1 EAALRRRKPL
11 YAPGS
16 GLREREAAL
25 RLRKPLY
32 APGSGFTFQEAAC
45 ATGKRLPAP
54 GVAAGNGPAAA
65 GHRVLICRD
74 SHCLDDDAPEEPEV
88 KRKAADRSRR
98 LAVDQEGTESP
109 VQDHGLDRFRKAHGQ
124 LSDARAGD
132 LAARRDDGLDVDR
145 SLEPRPFRELRIFGQ
160 RARERVAIE
169 PGRRFAREIGRREID
184 ALAGADRLS
193 PGLGPMPAPEPYVDA
208 ALEPL
213 DRLYVDAALD
223 PRLGQMVALRLGQL
237 AGFEVDLDRSRDV
250 TARNRDH
257 EPIVLVVESRRGEG
271 RALAS
276 DPLQVPRSEEVFER
290 EPADLGAVGPEKDQR
305 VSRVAHTHPAPDVE
319 RDHEAPIVRDQ
330 EPAGE
335 RLAREPERRA
345 ELFAPGG
352 GALEQ
357 RSAGLAVDPG
367 SPFLPEQSSQVT
379 GASEEVAR
387 RDFEDEPIVG
397 RGVA

>member
-1 EAALRRRKPL
+1 FLRRKAASRPRMGIYVPEWEYTSQNGNSRPSTGTSVPGREYTSQEATSRARKRL
-11 YAPGS
+11 YGAGS
-16 GLREREAAL
+16 R
-25 RLRKPLY
+25 
-32 APGSGFTFQEAAC
+32 FTRREAAC
-45 ATGKRLPAP
+45 ASGKRLY
-54 GVAAGNGPAAA
+54 GSGSRFTLQEAASRSRKRLARRGSGFLRLELRLGMIQPLAA
-65 GHRVLICRD
+65 HRVLICRD

-223 PRLGQMVALRLGQL
+223 PRLGQMVVLRLGQL

-271 RALAS
+271 RVLVS
-276 DPLQVPRSEEVFER
+276 DLLQVPRSEKVFER

-305 VSRVAHTHPAPDVE
+305 VFRVAHTCP
-319 RDHEAPIVRDQ
+319 
-330 EPAGE
+330 
-335 RLAREPERRA
+335 
-345 ELFAPGG
+345 
-352 GALEQ
+352 
-357 RSAGLAVDPG
+357 
-367 SPFLPEQSSQVT
+367 
-379 GASEEVAR
+379 
-387 RDFEDEPIVG
+387 
-397 RGVA
+397 